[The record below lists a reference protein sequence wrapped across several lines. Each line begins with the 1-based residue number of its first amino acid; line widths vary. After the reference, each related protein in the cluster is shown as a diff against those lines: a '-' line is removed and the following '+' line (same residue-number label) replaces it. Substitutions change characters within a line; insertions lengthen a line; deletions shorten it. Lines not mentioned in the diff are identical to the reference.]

1 MANENKKDFNAM
13 LADNKDMPK
22 IKIITDEKA
31 LKNTAEAE
39 CTLPRLRIM
48 IQ

>member
-22 IKIITDEKA
+22 IKIRRKQNVLCPACE
-31 LKNTAEAE
+31 L
-39 CTLPRLRIM
+39 
-48 IQ
+48 

>member
-22 IKIITDEKA
+22 IKI
-31 LKNTAEAE
+31 NTAEAE